1 MCELPPGVC
10 KEHSSQPVHLPGCP
24 SFLWLSSINTPCF
37 LDARPFQE
45 DVLTALDL
53 SRTTFRRI
61 RWNYVAALGYN
72 VLMIPLAA
80 GAYA

>member
-1 MCELPPGVC
+1 MRV
-10 KEHSSQPVHLPGCP
+10 
-24 SFLWLSSINTPCF
+24 FLC
-37 LDARPFQE
+37 AAQE
-45 DVLTALDL
+45 DVLAALDL

-80 GAYA
+80 GDQG